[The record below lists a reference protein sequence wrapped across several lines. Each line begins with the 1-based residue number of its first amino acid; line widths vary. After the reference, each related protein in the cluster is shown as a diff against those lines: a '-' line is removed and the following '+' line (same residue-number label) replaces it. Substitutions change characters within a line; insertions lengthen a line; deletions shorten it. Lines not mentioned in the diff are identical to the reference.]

1 MNHTLRRGYI
11 VLMSVIIVGAIGL
24 VLMVSTVYYSTI
36 SAKTNFS
43 LQQASQARM
52 LSNTCAEEALQKIA
66 DTKTSSST
74 GSLTLASGTC
84 SYTISMETG
93 AVTVKST
100 GISGTTT
107 KRVKIVVASMSPS
120 VVLSSWQEVSGF

>member
-1 MNHTLRRGYI
+1 
-11 VLMSVIIVGAIGL
+11 MSVIIVGAIGL
-24 VLMVSTVYYSTI
+24 VLMVSTVYYSTL

-52 LSNTCAEEALQKIA
+52 LSNTCAEEALQQIA

-84 SYTISMETG
+84 SYTISIETG